1 MIIQNHKIK
10 KEIKIIN
17 HRIKIFYQIIKII
30 NKFKS
35 YQVIW
40 QKINLVKKVNYQ
52 FNYKEINRKINYN
65 PLLTMPNHKL

>member
-1 MIIQNHKIK
+1 MISIKEMIIQNHKIK

-35 YQVIW
+35 YQVI
-40 QKINLVKKVNYQ
+40 
-52 FNYKEINRKINYN
+52 
-65 PLLTMPNHKL
+65 